1 MQKANEVSHT
11 ILNYPD
17 KHSPEVIRGLFW
29 RPIELNI
36 DTSKVSSSSN
46 VLVYNVNYDGN
57 NLLPITINNSQK
69 KFIIINLNV
78 ENTTSVKLPP
88 TDINADDCPY
98 VLWNINRK
106 DNQPM
111 AITRDEPSTNY
122 GTILAPNAN
131 LTINSNTYGAG
142 FYGNF
147 IGQSFTTNVLTKRV
161 AMRTFDLETGTFK

>member
-1 MQKANEVSHT
+1 
-11 ILNYPD
+11 
-17 KHSPEVIRGLFW
+17 
-29 RPIELNI
+29 
-36 DTSKVSSSSN
+36 
-46 VLVYNVNYDGN
+46 
-57 NLLPITINNSQK
+57 
-69 KFIIINLNV
+69 LNV